1 MPAISYP
8 SRFHDDQPT
17 LDDELGHAPH
27 VQHLGEMIVGCTP
40 PLVLGIHGDWG
51 TGKTSF
57 LQKLH
62 LFLAGKESGYARA
75 DDLGKALW
83 PQGYYGSGRDKKVET
98 IWFEAWRYQFDA
110 NPVVALLNEIR
121 AHFTWSRK
129 LTEETGKL
137 TFAALMSIEELTK
150 KIGIQPSK
158 IVAGGEQW
166 EADTLAQPLPSQLCR
181 DLLHQAIGTIL
192 KKGRKDRLVVF
203 VDDLDRCRG
212 EVAFGLLEALKIYL
226 SLPNCV
232 FVLGLDWRNVRRAV
246 DAELRKAGMV
256 PPTKDGSDR
265 LPVEAEDY
273 LNKLCQSIYNLPL
286 LSDGRQ
292 YLSSL
297 MTSPVF
303 QVDPEDPPPVPDGA
317 WSRIIHDYRLLP
329 QNPRKVK
336 AFVNGLA
343 FYVTELRAVLR
354 EVFPGDAVRPNHG
367 LALIV
372 AYLKLLAN
380 DVFRVLESDRA
391 FWRELLEFCRTG
403 RSEHPALK
411 MRRLS
416 QTLAEPESDA
426 ADEPYRYLPA
436 FRDPA
441 DETVFRAARLIREWE
456 GGRPPTDD
464 EFDMYVLLRQPSQ
477 QRQRSQE

>member
-1 MPAISYP
+1 MTASDHP
-8 SRFHDDQPT
+8 SPFHDDQPT
-17 LDDELGHAPH
+17 LGDELGHAPH
-27 VQHLGEMIVGCTP
+27 VRRLGEMIVGCTP
-40 PLVLGIHGDWG
+40 PFVLGIHGDWG

-57 LQKLH
+57 LKKLH
-62 LFLAGKESGYARA
+62 LFLAGKESPYAKA
-75 DDLGKALW
+75 DEIGTALW
-83 PQGYYGSGRDKKVET
+83 RQTYSGSGQGKVET
-98 IWFEAWRYQFDA
+98 IWFEAWRYQFDP

-129 LTEETGKL
+129 LIGEAGKL

-158 IVAGGEQW
+158 IVAGGEKR
-166 EADTLAQPLPSQLCR
+166 EADILAQPLPSQLCR
-181 DLLHQAIGTIL
+181 DLLQQAISTIL
-192 KKGRKDRLVVF
+192 KQGKKNRLVVF

-256 PPTKDGSDR
+256 RPDKDDPDR

-286 LSDGRQ
+286 LSDLRQ
-292 YLSSL
+292 YLGSL

-303 QVDPEDPPPVPDGA
+303 RVDPDDQQSGADEA
-317 WSRIIHDYRLLP
+317 WSRIIHGSRLLP

-343 FYVTELRAVLR
+343 LYVTELRAVLGESR
-354 EVFPGDAVRPNHG
+354 PGADVEPNHE

-391 FWRELLEFCRTG
+391 FWHELVEFCRRG

-411 MRRLS
+411 IRRLPE
-416 QTLAEPESDA
+416 TVAEPGAAA
-426 ADEPYRYLPA
+426 ADEPYRYFSA

-464 EFDMYVLLRQPSQ
+464 EFDMYVLLRNP
-477 QRQRSQE
+477 RKE